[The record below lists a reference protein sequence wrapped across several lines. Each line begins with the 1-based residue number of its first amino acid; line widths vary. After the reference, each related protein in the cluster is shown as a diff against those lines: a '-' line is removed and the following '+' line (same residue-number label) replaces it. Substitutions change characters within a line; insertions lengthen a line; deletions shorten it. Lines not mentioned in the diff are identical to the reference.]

1 MSSLLDAAAVKRLL
15 ERHGLRADKGFG
27 QHFLVDT
34 SIVTR
39 IIELCEPYAGILE
52 VGPGPGPLT
61 SPLSMRAEK
70 VIAIELDKRMVDVL
84 SESAPAAKVIQQD
97 ALKANL
103 REYLESLPTPRV
115 LVSNMPYN
123 ITGPLLGKFGQ
134 VADLYERAVLM
145 VQKEVADRILAQ
157 VGDSERRGLS
167 IWLQSEFEIERA
179 IAVPPAAFMPPPKV
193 QSTVLRLIP
202 RPSGL
207 PKEFFGFVHGCF
219 GQPKKTLQNNLK
231 ALGFE
236 AGLAEKAR
244 LKPEV
249 RPHQIPVEG
258 FLALWES
265 REGYRRADE

>member
-34 SIVTR
+34 EIVAR
-39 IIELCEPYAGILE
+39 IIELCEPYAGVLE

-70 VIAIELDKRMVDVL
+70 LIAVELDRRMVEVL
-84 SESAPAAKVIQQD
+84 KTSAPAATVVQED
-97 ALKANL
+97 ALKADL
-103 REYLESLPTPRV
+103 RAYLESLPTPRV

-145 VQKEVADRILAQ
+145 MQKEVADRILAQ

-179 IAVPPAAFMPPPKV
+179 IAVPPGAFLPPPKV

-202 RPSGL
+202 RPSSL
-207 PKEFFGFVHGCF
+207 PREFFGFVNGCF
-219 GQPKKTLQNNLK
+219 RQPKKTLQNNLK
-231 ALGFE
+231 ALGYE
-236 AGLAEKAR
+236 SGLAEKVG
-244 LKPEV
+244 LKPEI
-249 RPHQIPVEG
+249 RPHQIPMDG
-258 FLALWES
+258 FLALWEK
-265 REGYRRADE
+265 REEYRRADD